1 VALLLMHVG
10 DAALVHSGCE
20 RLRNLLHLGQDSGD
34 SQSSGRSD
42 AESTQRGQDAIV
54 AAGGAAALVA
64 AMRAHKGAQQQVQP
78 PSLSRDR
85 RKGVGRG
92 AARWA
97 EKRPFLRGQQGAGRG
112 GAGR

>member
-1 VALLLMHVG
+1 MHVG

-97 EKRPFLRGQQGAGRG
+97 GLRNDRFSAANKALGGAGRG
-112 GAGR
+112 AEL